1 MRKTR
6 KARKAASKPATRVAS
21 RKIARA
27 LRSATVFD
35 ARASFLRCL
44 LREGRMEK
52 CCQMVS

>member
-6 KARKAASKPATRVAS
+6 KPRKAAAKPATRVAS

-27 LRSATVFD
+27 LRSPSVFD
-35 ARASFLRCL
+35 ARASFLSCL
-44 LREGRMEK
+44 LRHGRMEK

>member
-6 KARKAASKPATRVAS
+6 KPRKAAAKPATRAAS

-27 LRSATVFD
+27 LRSAAVFD

-44 LREGRMEK
+44 LRQGRLEK